1 VYQKPAKSA
10 SASASD
16 DRSGKDEDGMSL
28 NLFVGT
34 AGWALPKEAQPL
46 FPAEG
51 THLQRYAARFPAV
64 EINSSFY
71 RPHQPK
77 TYARWAA
84 SVGEHFRFAVKV
96 PRTITHEH
104 RLRDVIPLLEAF
116 LSEVSQLGDHLG
128 CLLVQLPPSL
138 AFGADV
144 AALFLQSFRERFT
157 GAVVLEP
164 RHASWFTDEATQ
176 LLETHRVA
184 RVVADPAPV
193 PAAAEPGGWFDP
205 VYVRLHGSPRMYY
218 SPYDDDYLDALA
230 IRLLQAARSASVWCI
245 FDNTAEGAAT
255 HDALALLKRLSSPA
269 P

>member
-1 VYQKPAKSA
+1 VALHLY
-10 SASASD
+10 
-16 DRSGKDEDGMSL
+16 
-28 NLFVGT
+28 VGC
-34 AGWALPKEAQPL
+34 AGWYLPKDAQPL

-84 SVGEHFRFAVKV
+84 SVGEDFRFTVKM
-96 PRTITHEH
+96 PRAITHER
-104 RLRDVIPLLEAF
+104 RLHDVTPSLDAF
-116 LSEVSQLGDHLG
+116 LSEVAALGERLG

-138 AFGADV
+138 PFGAHV
-144 AALFLQSFRERFT
+144 ATLFFASLRARFT
-157 GAVVLEP
+157 GAVALEP
-164 RHASWFTDEATQ
+164 RHASWFTDEATD
-176 LLETHRVA
+176 LLVAHQVA
-184 RVVADPAPV
+184 RVAADPAPV
-193 PAAAEPGGWFDP
+193 PAAAEPAGWHEP

-218 SPYDDDYLDALA
+218 SPYDDTYLDTLA
-230 IRLLQAARSASVWCI
+230 IRLLQAARSATVWCI

-255 HDALALLKRLSSPA
+255 RDALGLLKRLSSPA